1 MLGTTKFL
9 TERKLIGSKSR
20 PAVDS
25 QPQGGHSPSA
35 AEPASGSD
43 NFKAVG
49 IRDIVPTDSINS
61 HQPPGDDHRS
71 RWNNTLGSPSQ
82 HRYDSGSHCPISQNG
97 GLNGCLFLQLC
108 VGAWMLKT
116 ASSLWAAGLL
126 TAAGGLAIPLYS
138 TKGLG
143 QTQTAPEIHRES
155 ELDPPARDR
164 LSIDQARDRA
174 RLLHDV
180 SIAAL
185 ESMHRTYFQREKSI
199 IPSFVMEDVFGQVK
213 RQWKVEA
220 HWIAVNM
227 KAMSVDHEPKT
238 PFEKQAA
245 LEIAAGEVAYEEIEN
260 GIYRRAGAVP
270 LGAACVNCHG
280 GFFRDPGNSPKY
292 AGLVITLRI
301 ADRSAE

>member
-1 MLGTTKFL
+1 MRFIDGYF
-9 TERKLIGSKSR
+9 
-20 PAVDS
+20 P
-25 QPQGGHSPSA
+25 
-35 AEPASGSD
+35 
-43 NFKAVG
+43 
-49 IRDIVPTDSINS
+49 
-61 HQPPGDDHRS
+61 RS
-71 RWNNTLGSPSQ
+71 L
-82 HRYDSGSHCPISQNG
+82 
-97 GLNGCLFLQLC
+97 LC
-108 VGAWMLKT
+108 APMPKT
-116 ASSLWAAGLL
+116 ASSLLTAGLL
-126 TAAGGLAIPLYS
+126 TATGWFAAQVGS
-138 TKGLG
+138 TPGLG
-143 QTQTAPEIHRES
+143 QSPPAPEFHRES
-155 ELDPPARDR
+155 ELDPPARDK

-245 LEIAAGEVAYEEIEN
+245 REIAAGETAYEEIEN

-280 GFFRDPGNSPKY
+280 GFFRDPGNAPKY
-292 AGLVITLRI
+292 AGLVISLRI
-301 ADRSAE
+301 ADRPAE